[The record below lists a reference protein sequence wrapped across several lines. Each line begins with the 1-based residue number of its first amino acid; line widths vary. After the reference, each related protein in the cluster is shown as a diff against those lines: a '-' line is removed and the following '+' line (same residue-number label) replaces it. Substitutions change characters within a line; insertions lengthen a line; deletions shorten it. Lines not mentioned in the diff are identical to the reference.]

1 MDTTETANE
10 NEDDHLSMIKE
21 VGATFTSTF
30 VNVINCIIGAGI
42 LSIPAT
48 VHNTG
53 LFGAFFLL
61 LASLALSLF
70 GSFYL
75 TVAATYTNK
84 DTLGGISSILYG
96 KNMIIISNATLYL
109 RARCVYSIL
118 CNHL

>member
-53 LFGAFFLL
+53 LFGAF
-61 LASLALSLF
+61 S
-70 GSFYL
+70 SFWHLWLYHYL
-75 TVAATYTNK
+75 VRFT
-84 DTLGGISSILYG
+84 
-96 KNMIIISNATLYL
+96 
-109 RARCVYSIL
+109 
-118 CNHL
+118 